1 MIDYKIKKKKAFSLA
16 EVMIALVIVAILMA
30 ASAPLVNRRASI
42 DNNFSCYWNNATNGI
57 YFNEKGT
64 GQVGIGTE
72 PSNNIQV
79 LHLASNN
86 ANAPQIAFYD
96 NLTDLNNVLGLYNNN
111 IQIGADGNI
120 DGTNN
125 VVIGHASGDY
135 KADGS
140 KLIIGAR
147 DASYTPIF
155 YGVFNQT
162 LASQLLKVNGQLQV
176 GTTSVALD
184 STKPDY
190 SLIVDE
196 QGIYSGGNILSY
208 GDFKTV
214 DASNNTVAEIGHH
227 GVWLNNLGIN
237 ITSSNGNFGISNT
250 GNITGNS
257 LAIGSAG
264 ITSAG
269 RINGTDF
276 QLSNTFISSGGNI
289 STEGTLSTKGTASIG
304 KELYVGKSM
313 IIKDGN
319 FYMGQG
325 STSWKAYINAAGT
338 INTVSDVNVHGKV
351 NANGDIQTKGD
362 VYSRGSQLTSDAR
375 LKKDIVDTDLGL
387 EVIRKINIKNYKFK
401 KETKKDNVHIGVIAQ
416 DIQKILPS
424 AVHKGEDGFLSI
436 STNDI
441 FFVAINA
448 IKELDKELQSLKN
461 QNNELKNQVELL
473 KKQNQNLEKRLSK
486 IEKQLKLDK
495 N

>member
-96 NLTDLNNVLGLYNNN
+96 NLTNLNNVLGLYNNN
-111 IQIGADGNI
+111 IQIGADGDI

-162 LASQLLKVNGQLQV
+162 PASQLLKVNGQLQV

-190 SLIVDE
+190 SLIVDG

-208 GDFKTV
+208 GYFKTV
-214 DASNNTVAEIGHH
+214 DESNNTIAEIGRH
-227 GVWLNNLGIN
+227 GVQLNNLGIN
-237 ITSSNGNFGISNT
+237 ITSNGNNFGISNT
-250 GNITGNS
+250 GDITGTNITGNS

-264 ITSAG
+264 INSNGDITGNSYKIIGAFGVEPFSVDTS
-269 RINGTDF
+269 
-276 QLSNTFISSGGNI
+276 GNI
-289 STEGTLSTKGTASIG
+289 SGFSISIVSHLSAKTGNIKNILTTENIELGQSASIG
-304 KELYVGKSM
+304 K
-313 IIKDGN
+313 N
-319 FYMGQG
+319 FQ
-325 STSWKAYINAAGT
+325 SKITNI
-338 INTVSDVNVHGKV
+338 VSDK
-351 NANGDIQTKGD
+351 
-362 VYSRGSQLTSDAR
+362 R
-375 LKKDIVDTDLGL
+375 LKKDIRDTAFGL
-387 EVIRKINIKNYKFK
+387 DTVRKINIKEYKFK
-401 KETKKDNVHIGVIAQ
+401 DEKKYGEGVRYGVIAQ
-416 DIQKILPS
+416 DIQKILPN
-424 AVHKGEDGFLSI
+424 VVKKNNDGFLSI
-436 STNDI
+436 RPNDI

-486 IEKQLKLDK
+486 IEKNHL
-495 N
+495 

>member
-190 SLIVDE
+190 SLIVDG
-196 QGIYSGGNILSY
+196 QGIYSGGDILSY
-208 GDFKTV
+208 GYFKTV
-214 DASNNTVAEIGHH
+214 DASNNTVAEIGHN

-237 ITSSNGNFGISNT
+237 ITSNGNNFGISNT

-264 ITSAG
+264 INSNGDVSG
-269 RINGTDF
+269 RVFYTLDQKAYIDAEGGIRGTT
-276 QLSNTFISSGGNI
+276 LR
-289 STEGTLSTKGTASIG
+289 STGEAHVERSLNV
-304 KELYVGKSM
+304 E
-313 IIKDGN
+313 GN
-319 FYMGQG
+319 FYIGKG
-325 STSWKAYINAAGT
+325 ASYHTVYINMAGT
-338 INTVSDVNVHGKV
+338 INTVSDVI
-351 NANGDIQTKGD
+351 AQGDIKTQGD
-362 VYSRGSQLTSDAR
+362 VYSRGLKLTSDAR

-424 AVHKGEDGFLSI
+424 AVFKGEDGFLSI

-486 IEKQLKLDK
+486 IEKNHL
-495 N
+495 

>member
-30 ASAPLVNRRASI
+30 ASAPLVNRRASL
-42 DNNFSCYWNNATNGI
+42 DNNFSCYWHNATNGI

-72 PSNNIQV
+72 PSNDIQV

-96 NLTDLNNVLGLYNNN
+96 NLTNLNNVLGLYNNN

-120 DGTNN
+120 DGANN

-214 DASNNTVAEIGHH
+214 DASNNTVAEIGHN
-227 GVWLNNLGIN
+227 GVLLNNLGIN
-237 ITSSNGNFGISNT
+237 ITSSNGNNFGISNT
-250 GNITGNS
+250 GDITGTNITGNS

-264 ITSAG
+264 INS
-269 RINGTDF
+269 
-276 QLSNTFISSGGNI
+276 
-289 STEGTLSTKGTASIG
+289 
-304 KELYVGKSM
+304 
-313 IIKDGN
+313 
-319 FYMGQG
+319 
-325 STSWKAYINAAGT
+325 
-338 INTVSDVNVHGKV
+338 
-351 NANGDIQTKGD
+351 NGDITGNSLAIGSASINSDGYIVGQTMLITNKINAE
-362 VYSRGSQLTSDAR
+362 YIYIGSQIDFTYEQGTFGNNFRSALMRLINSMYSSDKQ
-375 LKKDIVDTDLGL
+375 LKKDIRDTTLGL
-387 EVIRKINIKNYKFK
+387 DTVRKINIKEYKFK
-401 KETKKDNVHIGVIAQ
+401 DEKKYGEGVRYGVIAQ
-416 DIQKILPS
+416 DIQKILPN
-424 AVHKGEDGFLSI
+424 VIKKNNDGFLSI
-436 STNDI
+436 RPNDI

>member
-30 ASAPLVNRRASI
+30 ASAPLVNRRASL
-42 DNNFSCYWNNATNGI
+42 DNNFSCYWHNTTNGI

-72 PSNNIQV
+72 PANVKQV

-96 NLTDLNNVLGLYNNN
+96 NLTNLNNVLGLYNNN

-120 DGTNN
+120 DGANN

-208 GDFKTV
+208 GYFKTV
-214 DASNNTVAEIGHH
+214 DASNNTVAEIGRN
-227 GVWLNNLGIN
+227 GVQLNNLGIN

-250 GNITGNS
+250 GDITGTNITGNS
-257 LAIGSAG
+257 LTIGSAG
-264 ITSAG
+264 ITSEG
-269 RINGTDF
+269 RINGTDL

-289 STEGTLSTKGTASIG
+289 STEGTLSTKGTAVFEN
-304 KELYVGKSM
+304 ELYVKKSM
-313 IIKDGN
+313 VIRDGN
-319 FYMGQG
+319 FYIGQG
-325 STSWKAYINAAGT
+325 SSSWQVYINTEGT
-338 INTVSDVNVHGKV
+338 IHTVS
-351 NANGDIQTKGD
+351 D
-362 VYSRGSQLTSDAR
+362 VYSRGLKLTSDAR

-424 AVHKGEDGFLSI
+424 AVFKGENGFLSI
-436 STNDI
+436 NTNDI

-486 IEKQLKLDK
+486 IEKQVKLDK

>member
-30 ASAPLVNRRASI
+30 ASAPLVNRRASL
-42 DNNFSCYWNNATNGI
+42 DNNFSCYWHNATNGI

-72 PSNNIQV
+72 PANVKQV

-96 NLTDLNNVLGLYNNN
+96 NLTNLNNVLGLYNNN

-120 DGTNN
+120 DGANN

-214 DASNNTVAEIGHH
+214 DASNNTVAEIGHN
-227 GVWLNNLGIN
+227 GVLLNNLGIN
-237 ITSSNGNFGISNT
+237 ITSSNGNNFGISNT
-250 GNITGNS
+250 GDITGTNITGNS

-264 ITSAG
+264 INS
-269 RINGTDF
+269 
-276 QLSNTFISSGGNI
+276 
-289 STEGTLSTKGTASIG
+289 
-304 KELYVGKSM
+304 
-313 IIKDGN
+313 
-319 FYMGQG
+319 
-325 STSWKAYINAAGT
+325 
-338 INTVSDVNVHGKV
+338 
-351 NANGDIQTKGD
+351 NGDITGNSLAIGSASINSDGYIVGQTMLITNKINAE
-362 VYSRGSQLTSDAR
+362 YIYIGSQIDFTYEQGTFGNNFRSALMRLINSMYSSDKQ
-375 LKKDIVDTDLGL
+375 LKKDIRDTTLGL
-387 EVIRKINIKNYKFK
+387 DTVRKINIKEYKFK
-401 KETKKDNVHIGVIAQ
+401 DEKKYGEGVRYGVIAQ
-416 DIQKILPS
+416 DIQKILPN
-424 AVHKGEDGFLSI
+424 VIKKNNDGFLSI
-436 STNDI
+436 RPNDI

>member
-96 NLTDLNNVLGLYNNN
+96 NLTNLNNVLGLYNNN
-111 IQIGADGNI
+111 IQIGADGDI

-147 DASYTPIF
+147 DASYIPIF

-190 SLIVDE
+190 SLIVDG

-208 GDFKTV
+208 GYFKTV
-214 DASNNTVAEIGHH
+214 DESNNTIAEIGRH
-227 GVWLNNLGIN
+227 GVQLNNLGIN
-237 ITSSNGNFGISNT
+237 ITSNGNNFGISNT
-250 GNITGNS
+250 GDITGTNITGNS

-264 ITSAG
+264 INSNGDISG
-269 RINGTDF
+269 RVFHTLDQKAYIDAEGGIRGTT
-276 QLSNTFISSGGNI
+276 LR
-289 STEGTLSTKGTASIG
+289 STGEAHVERSLNV
-304 KELYVGKSM
+304 E
-313 IIKDGN
+313 GN
-319 FYMGQG
+319 FYIGKG
-325 STSWKAYINAAGT
+325 APEHTVYINMTGT
-338 INTVSDVNVHGKV
+338 INTVSDVI
-351 NANGDIQTKGD
+351 AQGD
-362 VYSRGSQLTSDAR
+362 VYSRGLKLTSDAR

-486 IEKQLKLDK
+486 IEKNHL
-495 N
+495 

>member
-147 DASYTPIF
+147 DASYIPIF

-190 SLIVDE
+190 SLIVDG
-196 QGIYSGGNILSY
+196 QGIYSGGDILSY
-208 GDFKTV
+208 GYFKTV
-214 DASNNTVAEIGHH
+214 DASNNTVAEIGHN
-227 GVWLNNLGIN
+227 GVWLNNLGIK

-250 GNITGNS
+250 GDITGTNITGNS

-264 ITSAG
+264 INS
-269 RINGTDF
+269 
-276 QLSNTFISSGGNI
+276 
-289 STEGTLSTKGTASIG
+289 
-304 KELYVGKSM
+304 
-313 IIKDGN
+313 
-319 FYMGQG
+319 
-325 STSWKAYINAAGT
+325 
-338 INTVSDVNVHGKV
+338 
-351 NANGDIQTKGD
+351 NGDISGNSLAIGSASINSDGSIGGQTLVITNKINAEHI
-362 VYSRGSQLTSDAR
+362 YIGSQIDFVDSAGFLGSNFRTLIDRMIALSISDKQ
-375 LKKDIVDTDLGL
+375 LKKNIRDTALGL
-387 EVIRKINIKNYKFK
+387 DTVRKINIKEYKFK
-401 KETKKDNVHIGVIAQ
+401 DEKKYGEGVRYGVIAQ
-416 DIQKILPS
+416 DIQKILPN
-424 AVHKGEDGFLSI
+424 VVKKNNDGFLSI
-436 STNDI
+436 RPNDI

>member
-147 DASYTPIF
+147 DASYIPIF

-227 GVWLNNLGIN
+227 GVRLNNLGIN
-237 ITSSNGNFGISNT
+237 ITSSNGGNFGISNT

-264 ITSAG
+264 INS
-269 RINGTDF
+269 
-276 QLSNTFISSGGNI
+276 
-289 STEGTLSTKGTASIG
+289 
-304 KELYVGKSM
+304 
-313 IIKDGN
+313 
-319 FYMGQG
+319 
-325 STSWKAYINAAGT
+325 
-338 INTVSDVNVHGKV
+338 
-351 NANGDIQTKGD
+351 NGDITGNSLAIGSASINSDGSIGGQTLVITNKINAEHI
-362 VYSRGSQLTSDAR
+362 YIGSQIDFVDSAGFLGSNFRTLIDRMIALSISDKQ
-375 LKKDIVDTDLGL
+375 LKKNIRDTALGL
-387 EVIRKINIKNYKFK
+387 DTVRKINIKEYKFK
-401 KETKKDNVHIGVIAQ
+401 DEKKYGEGVRYGVIAQ
-416 DIQKILPS
+416 DIQKILPN
-424 AVHKGEDGFLSI
+424 VVKKNNDGFLSI
-436 STNDI
+436 RPNDI

>member
-30 ASAPLVNRRASI
+30 ASAPLVNRRASL
-42 DNNFSCYWNNATNGI
+42 DNNFSCYWHNATNGI

-72 PSNNIQV
+72 PSNDIQV

-96 NLTDLNNVLGLYNNN
+96 NLTNLNNVLGLYNNN

-120 DGTNN
+120 DGANN

-214 DASNNTVAEIGHH
+214 DASNNTVAEIGHN
-227 GVWLNNLGIN
+227 GVLLNNLGIN
-237 ITSSNGNFGISNT
+237 ITSSNGNNFGISNT
-250 GNITGNS
+250 GDITGTNITGNS

-264 ITSAG
+264 INS
-269 RINGTDF
+269 
-276 QLSNTFISSGGNI
+276 
-289 STEGTLSTKGTASIG
+289 
-304 KELYVGKSM
+304 
-313 IIKDGN
+313 
-319 FYMGQG
+319 
-325 STSWKAYINAAGT
+325 
-338 INTVSDVNVHGKV
+338 
-351 NANGDIQTKGD
+351 NGDITGNSLAIGSASINSDGYIVGQTMLITNKINAE
-362 VYSRGSQLTSDAR
+362 YIYIGSQIDFTYEQGNFGNNFRSALMRLIHSMYSSDKQ
-375 LKKDIVDTDLGL
+375 LKKDIRDTTLGL
-387 EVIRKINIKNYKFK
+387 DTVRKINIKEYKFK
-401 KETKKDNVHIGVIAQ
+401 DEKKYGEGVRYGVIAQ
-416 DIQKILPS
+416 DIQKILPN
-424 AVHKGEDGFLSI
+424 VVKKNNDGFLSI
-436 STNDI
+436 RPNDI

>member
-147 DASYTPIF
+147 DASYIPIF

-162 LASQLLKVNGQLQV
+162 PASQLLKVNGQLQV

-190 SLIVDE
+190 SLIVDG
-196 QGIYSGGNILSY
+196 QGIYSGGDILSY
-208 GDFKTV
+208 GYFKTV
-214 DASNNTVAEIGHH
+214 DESNNTIAEIGRS
-227 GVWLNNLGIN
+227 GVQLNNLGIN
-237 ITSSNGNFGISNT
+237 ITSNGNNFGISNT
-250 GNITGNS
+250 GNITGTNITGNS

-264 ITSAG
+264 INSNGDISG
-269 RINGTDF
+269 RVFHTLDQKAYIDAEGGIRGTT
-276 QLSNTFISSGGNI
+276 LR
-289 STEGTLSTKGTASIG
+289 STGEAHVERSLNV
-304 KELYVGKSM
+304 E
-313 IIKDGN
+313 GN
-319 FYMGQG
+319 FYIGKG
-325 STSWKAYINAAGT
+325 APEHTVYINMAGT
-338 INTVSDVNVHGKV
+338 INTVSDVI
-351 NANGDIQTKGD
+351 AQGD
-362 VYSRGSQLTSDAR
+362 VYSRGLKLTSDAR

-424 AVHKGEDGFLSI
+424 AVFKGEDGFLSI
-436 STNDI
+436 SPNDI

-486 IEKQLKLDK
+486 IEKNHL
-495 N
+495 

>member
-96 NLTDLNNVLGLYNNN
+96 NLTNLNNVLGLYNNN
-111 IQIGADGNI
+111 IQIGADGDI

-190 SLIVDE
+190 SLIVDG

-208 GDFKTV
+208 GYFKTV
-214 DASNNTVAEIGHH
+214 DESNNTIAEIGRH
-227 GVWLNNLGIN
+227 GVQLNNLGIN
-237 ITSSNGNFGISNT
+237 ITSNGNNFGISNT
-250 GNITGNS
+250 GDITGTNITGNS

-264 ITSAG
+264 INSNGDISG
-269 RINGTDF
+269 RVFHTLDQKAYIDAEGGIRGTT
-276 QLSNTFISSGGNI
+276 LR
-289 STEGTLSTKGTASIG
+289 STGEAHVERSLNV
-304 KELYVGKSM
+304 E
-313 IIKDGN
+313 GN
-319 FYMGQG
+319 FYIGKG
-325 STSWKAYINAAGT
+325 APEHTVYINMTGT
-338 INTVSDVNVHGKV
+338 INTVSDVI
-351 NANGDIQTKGD
+351 AQGD
-362 VYSRGSQLTSDAR
+362 VYSRGLKLTSDAR

-486 IEKQLKLDK
+486 IEKNHL
-495 N
+495 

>member
-227 GVWLNNLGIN
+227 GVRLNNLGIN
-237 ITSSNGNFGISNT
+237 ITSNGNNFGISNT
-250 GNITGNS
+250 GDITGTNITGNS

-264 ITSAG
+264 INS
-269 RINGTDF
+269 
-276 QLSNTFISSGGNI
+276 
-289 STEGTLSTKGTASIG
+289 
-304 KELYVGKSM
+304 
-313 IIKDGN
+313 
-319 FYMGQG
+319 
-325 STSWKAYINAAGT
+325 
-338 INTVSDVNVHGKV
+338 
-351 NANGDIQTKGD
+351 NGDISGNSLAIGSASINSDGSIGGQTLVITNKINTEYINIGTCID
-362 VYSRGSQLTSDAR
+362 FTYAEGYFGNNFRSALMNLIAVMHSSDKQ
-375 LKKDIVDTDLGL
+375 LKKNIRDTALGL
-387 EVIRKINIKNYKFK
+387 DTVRKINIKEYKFK
-401 KETKKDNVHIGVIAQ
+401 DEKKYGEGVRYGVIAQ
-416 DIQKILPS
+416 DIQKILPN
-424 AVHKGEDGFLSI
+424 VVKKNNDGFLSI
-436 STNDI
+436 RPNDI

-486 IEKQLKLDK
+486 IEKNHL
-495 N
+495 

>member
-30 ASAPLVNRRASI
+30 ASAPLVNRRASL
-42 DNNFSCYWNNATNGI
+42 DNNFSCYWHNATNGI

-72 PSNNIQV
+72 PSNDIQV

-96 NLTDLNNVLGLYNNN
+96 NLTNLNNVLGLYNNN

-120 DGTNN
+120 DGANN

-214 DASNNTVAEIGHH
+214 DASNNTVAEIGHN
-227 GVWLNNLGIN
+227 GVLLNNLGIN
-237 ITSSNGNFGISNT
+237 ITSSNGNNFGISNT
-250 GNITGNS
+250 GDITGTNITGNS
-257 LAIGSAG
+257 LAIGSASINSDG
-264 ITSAG
+264 YIVGQTMLIT
-269 RINGTDF
+269 N
-276 QLSNTFISSGGNI
+276 
-289 STEGTLSTKGTASIG
+289 K
-304 KELYVGKSM
+304 
-313 IIKDGN
+313 
-319 FYMGQG
+319 
-325 STSWKAYINAAGT
+325 INAEY
-338 INTVSDVNVHGKV
+338 IY
-351 NANGDIQTKGD
+351 I
-362 VYSRGSQLTSDAR
+362 GSQIDFTYEQGTFGNNFRSALMRLINSMYSSDKQ
-375 LKKDIVDTDLGL
+375 LKKDIRDTTLGL
-387 EVIRKINIKNYKFK
+387 DTVRKINIKEYKFK
-401 KETKKDNVHIGVIAQ
+401 DEKKYGEGVRYGVIAQ
-416 DIQKILPS
+416 DIQKILPN
-424 AVHKGEDGFLSI
+424 VIKKNNDGFLSI
-436 STNDI
+436 RPNDI

>member
-30 ASAPLVNRRASI
+30 ASAPLVNRRASL
-42 DNNFSCYWNNATNGI
+42 DNNFSCYWHNATNGI

-72 PSNNIQV
+72 PANVKQV

-96 NLTDLNNVLGLYNNN
+96 NLTNLNNVLGLYNNN

-120 DGTNN
+120 DGANN
-125 VVIGHASGDY
+125 VVIGHASDDY

-147 DASYTPIF
+147 DASYIPIF

-208 GDFKTV
+208 GYFKTV
-214 DASNNTVAEIGHH
+214 DASNNTVAEIGRN
-227 GVWLNNLGIN
+227 GVQLNNLGIN

-250 GNITGNS
+250 GDITGTNITGNS
-257 LAIGSAG
+257 LTIGSAG
-264 ITSAG
+264 INSNGDISGRVFHTLDQSAYIDEVG
-269 RINGTDF
+269 GIRGTT
-276 QLSNTFISSGGNI
+276 LR
-289 STEGTLSTKGTASIG
+289 STGEAHVERSLNV
-304 KELYVGKSM
+304 E
-313 IIKDGN
+313 GN
-319 FYMGQG
+319 FYIGKG
-325 STSWKAYINAAGT
+325 ASKHTVYINMAGT
-338 INTVSDVNVHGKV
+338 INTVSDVI
-351 NANGDIQTKGD
+351 AQGD
-362 VYSRGSQLTSDAR
+362 VYSRGLKLTSDAR

-486 IEKQLKLDK
+486 IEKQVKLDK